1 MPTISAAVSYAD
13 CINHFPDSLSPVS
26 CLCGEEQ
33 FYIDQ
38 IQEKIISL
46 LPEEQ
51 RDFNLDLFYGS
62 EISVDQLFTVAR
74 SYPMMADRRI
84 VIVREFMSLKSSSG
98 ASFVE
103 LLEKYLS
110 EPNPLTLLCFIDS
123 TLPDKRTAL
132 GKLLTGKQ
140 IRFFPFDRLP
150 EYKLPDWIQ
159 EWTHERYQKKIESQ
173 AAVYLAELVGSDL
186 RLLSTEVE
194 KVSTFVD
201 TKERITKHDV
211 EKITGTYKEKSV
223 IELSNAIFSRNL
235 DQALKISEQLLLN
248 SETGLPEV
256 LKTIGLLTSSFSNVW
271 QILRLK
277 EKRYN
282 LSQIQEALNIP
293 NQFYFK
299 RLVESADSFQLAEM
313 PFIFETLLD
322 ADRAAKGFTTMNAE
336 SILPILVHRILSTR
350 G

>member
-1 MPTISAAVSYAD
+1 MPTISAANSYAD

-62 EISVDQLFTVAR
+62 EISADQLFTVAR
-74 SYPMMADRRI
+74 SYPMMSDRRI
-84 VIVREFMSLKSSSG
+84 VIVREFMSIKSSGG
-98 ASFVE
+98 ATFVD
-103 LLEKYLS
+103 LLDKYLS

-123 TLPDKRTAL
+123 SLPDKRTAL
-132 GKLLTGKQ
+132 GKMLTSKE

-150 EYKLPDWIQ
+150 DYKLPDWIQ
-159 EWTHERYQKKIESQ
+159 EWTQERYKKKIEPQ

-186 RLLSTEVE
+186 QLLSTEVE

-201 TKERITKHDV
+201 TKESITKQDV

-223 IELSNAIFSRNL
+223 IELSNAIFARNL

-256 LKTIGLLTSSFSNVW
+256 LKTIGLLTSTFSNVW

-277 EKRYN
+277 EKRYS
-282 LSQIQEALNIP
+282 LSQIQEELKIP

-299 RLVESADSFQLAEM
+299 RLVQSADSFQLAEM
-313 PFIFETLLD
+313 PSIFEALLD
-322 ADRAAKGFTTMNAE
+322 ADRAAKGFTTLRAE

>member
-1 MPTISAAVSYAD
+1 MASSSPAISYKESLQD
-13 CINHFPDSLSPVS
+13 FPSALSPVS

-38 IQEKIISL
+38 IQEKLSTL
-46 LPEEQ
+46 LPEDQ

-62 EISVDQLFTVAR
+62 EITVDQLFSVAR
-74 SYPMMADRRI
+74 SYPMMAEKRV
-84 VIVREFMSLKSSSG
+84 VIVREFMSIKQGNG
-98 ASFVE
+98 ASFPD
-103 LLEKYLS
+103 LLEHYLA
-110 EPNPLTLLCFIDS
+110 EPNPLTLLCLIDS
-123 TLPDKRTAL
+123 SLPDKRTAL
-132 GKLLTGKQ
+132 GKLLTGKK
-140 IRFFPFDRLP
+140 IRFYPFDRLP
-150 EYKLPDWIQ
+150 DYKVPDWIQ
-159 EWTHERYQKKIESQ
+159 DLTQHRFKKKMDAQ
-173 AAVYLAELVGSDL
+173 AAVYLSELVGNDL

-201 TKERITKHDV
+201 TKERITKQDV

-235 DQALKISEQLLLN
+235 DQALKISEQVLLN

-299 RLVESADSFQLAEM
+299 RLIESADSFQLAEM
-313 PFIFETLLD
+313 PSIFEALLD